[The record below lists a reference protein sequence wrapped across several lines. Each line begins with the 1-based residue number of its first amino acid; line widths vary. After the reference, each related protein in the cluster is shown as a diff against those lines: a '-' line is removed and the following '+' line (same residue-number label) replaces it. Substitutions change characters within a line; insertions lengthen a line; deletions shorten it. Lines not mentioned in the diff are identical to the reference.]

1 MVSAV
6 NSWNLARGN
15 IEPVHHLSSLKWT
28 WPLDHYAFV
37 NTKRARKRL
46 KNVQYL
52 VGMLKGLRVRLG

>member
-1 MVSAV
+1 MVSAI

-15 IEPVHHLSSLKWT
+15 IENVHWSSLKWT
-28 WPLDHYAFV
+28 WVLDHYAFW
-37 NTKRARKRL
+37 NTKKAGKRL